1 MTAPPFPTQKPPLRE
16 RIGGR
21 WALSWQATVSGT
33 ALVICLATI
42 TGGGLGVSAPDA
54 ETIPLWFFA
63 AWVGA
68 GAELLYIGL
77 GNATVFRNRR
87 VRSLPVAVVVIFHA
101 GIGVVFAVAFL
112 LTVRALG
119 LSLVEPPLQTIV
131 GFALA
136 GLWFCMSMALLLDAR
151 DRFLRERRLLVDEAV
166 ALEVADLH
174 QSQVVKRL
182 REWGSLHGGDLTKLT
197 DHDPT
202 VRNLLPLDAWWKASS
217 DLRNSTESTLE
228 GSFREAV
235 ETHFPRPALGDV
247 VREVWTAGTLS
258 ALGTGAV
265 MAIAYYRATVGA
277 LGVIQGLAAVAAIA
291 AITAGALWLV
301 ERTTPRGFVQL
312 LLGIAIAAGT
322 GWISVAVFAPELSA
336 AGVVSVAFAVALG
349 AIVFV
354 LLPASVR
361 SLRRTWLETN
371 AKLRELIDQRLH
383 MQVAD
388 ARNLAE
394 VANGM
399 NLSSEAQPAVLAC
412 AAGLAQAARSQRS
425 DRLTSALQWSAAVL
439 EDHRSDAAGANLSSA
454 LSSTI
459 APWLGLVSISLDV
472 SATAGR
478 WGEPVSTASSIV
490 LQEGL
495 TFACGQAA
503 AQHVAVVARF
513 DDGAI
518 QLRIDHDGAEL
529 NEEDLPGDARW
540 RAEDSG
546 RSLLAEV
553 ACRIDPPAVTLA

>member
-1 MTAPPFPTQKPPLRE
+1 MTSPLVPSQEPPLRE

-54 ETIPLWFFA
+54 QTIPLWFFA

-68 GAELLYIGL
+68 IAELLYIGL
-77 GNATVFRNRR
+77 GNVTVFRNRR
-87 VRSLPVAVVVIFHA
+87 VRSLPVAVVVMFHA
-101 GIGVVFAVAFL
+101 GIGVVFAVGFL

-119 LSLVEPPLQTIV
+119 LTLVEPPLQTIV

-151 DRFLRERRLLVDEAV
+151 DRFMRERRLLVDEVV
-166 ALEVADLH
+166 ALEVAEIH

-197 DHDPT
+197 NTDAT

-217 DLRNSTESTLE
+217 DQRNSVGSTLE

-235 ETHFPRPALGDV
+235 ETHFPRPAFGDV

-258 ALGTGAV
+258 ALGTGTV

-277 LGVIQGLAAVAAIA
+277 LGVVQGLAAVAAIA
-291 AITAGALWLV
+291 AITAGALLLV
-301 ERTTPRGFVQL
+301 QRATPQGFVQL
-312 LLGIAIAAGT
+312 VLGVGIAAGI
-322 GWISVAVFAPELSA
+322 GWISVAMVAPELSA
-336 AGVVSVAFAVALG
+336 AGLVSVAFAVALG
-349 AIVFV
+349 AVVFV
-354 LLPASVR
+354 ILPASVR

-371 AKLRELIDQRLH
+371 AQLRELIAQRLQL
-383 MQVAD
+383 QVD
-388 ARNLAE
+388 EARHLAEATHALNLA
-394 VANGM
+394 
-399 NLSSEAQPAVLAC
+399 SEAQPAVLAC
-412 AAGLAQAARSQRS
+412 AAGLAQAAKSERS
-425 DRLTSALQWSAAVL
+425 DRLTAALQWSAAVL
-439 EDHRSDAAGANLSSA
+439 EDALSDSPEANVSSA
-454 LSSTI
+454 LSATI
-459 APWLGLVSISLDV
+459 SPWLGLVAISLDV
-472 SATAGR
+472 SAAAGR
-478 WGEPVSTASSIV
+478 WGEPVSTSSSIV

-503 AQHVAVVARF
+503 AQHVRVEARF

-518 QLRIDHDGAEL
+518 RMRIDHDGAEL
-529 NEEDLPGDARW
+529 SEDDLPMDARW
-540 RAEDSG
+540 RTEDSG

-553 ACRIDPPAVTLA
+553 ACRTDPPAVTFA